1 MVLDKAQKVSDYNG
15 DLVLL
20 RDTTFITYSPGAGE
34 KLNFLNLSKDP
45 VLLQKVIE
53 SAWARW
59 LVDVERVNPDTTMGT
74 MLDNFP
80 DLWEALF
87 NTNSLYYIPLGYDD
101 SGVLNAGIFY
111 EGYIEYELGQ
121 QIKVLLQNETKEES
135 GEDVPVFYK
144 IEINVRGRQQGT
156 WNNVP
161 EVTVNVDNGITE
173 NNYSVTGETPI
184 IINIRDRININNPY
198 TITIPD
204 TDKYIEY
211 TETVPAPVNWGGF
224 NHEIVNIVLER
235 HELDHETEEDTDNG
249 VVNLEEIPDLTE
261 EWYDALGWN
270 TEQKKARYIND
281 PADRIWYN
289 AHRPVKAWN
298 ELVKIKDIKIEPGN
312 MALPITVFR
321 WLWFE
326 DSNQWGI
333 TIDKARESVSIRNP
347 FKDTLL
353 IFTYWEVDFAETVLG
368 NENIS
373 DEADKKYTGAIAP
386 DSSGLIKLP
395 GIHDKILTF
404 YLVNA
409 NKKAELPSLITGML
423 EEAEWV
429 NPEEEKEY
437 GRSVGEPGSVF
448 GLVVFITIVI
458 VAVALFL
465 VFRNRKGDA

>member
-1 MVLDKAQKVSDYNG
+1 
-15 DLVLL
+15 
-20 RDTTFITYSPGAGE
+20 
-34 KLNFLNLSKDP
+34 
-45 VLLQKVIE
+45 
-53 SAWARW
+53 
-59 LVDVERVNPDTTMGT
+59 
-74 MLDNFP
+74 
-80 DLWEALF
+80 
-87 NTNSLYYIPLGYDD
+87 
-101 SGVLNAGIFY
+101 
-111 EGYIEYELGQ
+111 
-121 QIKVLLQNETKEES
+121 
-135 GEDVPVFYK
+135 
-144 IEINVRGRQQGT
+144 
-156 WNNVP
+156 
-161 EVTVNVDNGITE
+161 
-173 NNYSVTGETPI
+173 
-184 IINIRDRININNPY
+184 
-198 TITIPD
+198 
-204 TDKYIEY
+204 
-211 TETVPAPVNWGGF
+211 
-224 NHEIVNIVLER
+224 
-235 HELDHETEEDTDNG
+235 
-249 VVNLEEIPDLTE
+249 
-261 EWYDALGWN
+261 
-270 TEQKKARYIND
+270 
-281 PADRIWYN
+281 
-289 AHRPVKAWN
+289 
-298 ELVKIKDIKIEPGN
+298 
-312 MALPITVFR
+312 
-321 WLWFE
+321 LWFE

-465 VFRNRKGDA
+465 VYRNRKGDA